1 MVQRTILNVA
11 AARKIAGIPVDTGDL
26 SMSEQHFSRRDFA
39 RFAALAGAALGVVA
53 VGFGPGSLARATGL
67 EPEKPGKQLSILI
80 LGGTGFSGPKM
91 AEYAKSRGHK
101 VTLFNRGRTEKRIG
115 MIDDVE
121 HLYGNR
127 DPDKNSDES
136 DPTSPKGLAQLEG
149 KRFDAIIDTSGF
161 YPRHVK
167 ASAELLKD
175 SGYYLFIST
184 VSVYKG
190 NSQAADENDEL
201 GTVEDTTTENM
212 GAQMERYG
220 PLKAL
225 CEKEVQRAFGDRSS
239 IVRPGFIVGPGDP
252 SDRFTYWPVRASEGG
267 DMLCPGDGTD
277 PVQFIDNRDLA
288 EWCVRMCEART
299 PGVFNAIGP
308 DGMDGKK
315 LNVKGLVEACLAA
328 SAAAG
333 GKKATPVWVPF
344 EFLEEQQVS
353 IGGDLPII
361 IPASGDA
368 AGFHRRS
375 NARAVA
381 AGLTYRP
388 VEDTCQ
394 ATLEWW
400 PKEVARRERVGKQ
413 LVEEAKKAGK
423 EPPNLPDPAKL
434 RVGMSREREAQ
445 VLKAWKESKG

>member
-1 MVQRTILNVA
+1 
-11 AARKIAGIPVDTGDL
+11 
-26 SMSEQHFSRRDFA
+26 MSQNHLSRRDFA
-39 RFAALAGAALGVVA
+39 RLSVLAGAVVGVGMAGFASTALGRLA
-53 VGFGPGSLARATGL
+53 GPAA
-67 EPEKPGKQLSILI
+67 KPSKQLSILI

-101 VTLFNRGRTEKRIG
+101 VTLFNRGKTEKRIG

-127 DPDKNSDES
+127 DPDKNADEG
-136 DPTSPKGLAQLEG
+136 DAASPKGLAQLEG
-149 KRFDAIIDTSGF
+149 KKFDAIIDTSGF

-190 NSQAADENDEL
+190 NSKAADEDDEL
-201 GTVEDTTTENM
+201 GTVEDTTAENM

-220 PLKAL
+220 PLKVL
-225 CEKEVQRAFGDRSS
+225 CEKEVQKAFGNRCSV
-239 IVRPGFIVGPGDP
+239 VRPGFIVGPGDP
-252 SDRFTYWPVRASEGG
+252 TDRFTYWPVRASEGG

-288 EWCVRMCEART
+288 EWCVRLCENKT

-308 DGMDGKK
+308 DGTDGKK
-315 LNVKGLVEACLAA
+315 LTVRGLVDACSAA
-328 SAAAG
+328 SVATG
-333 GKKATPVWVPF
+333 GKKPTQIWIPF
-344 EFLEEQQVS
+344 DFLEAQQVS
-353 IGGDLPII
+353 VGGDLPII
-361 IPASGDA
+361 IPNSGET
-368 AGFHRRS
+368 AGFHLRS

-394 ATLEWW
+394 STLEWW

-413 LVEEAKKAGK
+413 LVEDAKKAGK
-423 EPPNLPDPAKL
+423 PAPQLQDPNKL
-434 RVGMSREREAQ
+434 RVGLSREREAE
-445 VLKAWKESKG
+445 VIKAWKEKKG

>member
-1 MVQRTILNVA
+1 ME
-11 AARKIAGIPVDTGDL
+11 KPP
-26 SMSEQHFSRRDFA
+26 MSERQFSRRDFG
-39 RFAALAGAALGVVA
+39 RFTAIAGAALGVAA
-53 VGFGPGSLARATGL
+53 VGFGPSALARIVGADPAATGA
-67 EPEKPGKQLSILI
+67 PVKQMSILI

-101 VTLFNRGRTEKRIG
+101 VTLFNRGKTEKRIG
-115 MIDDVE
+115 IIEDVDK
-121 HLYGNR
+121 LFGNR
-127 DPDKNSDES
+127 DPDKNAEET
-136 DPTSPKGLAQLEG
+136 DPTTPKGLAQLEG
-149 KRFDAIIDTSGF
+149 KKFDAIIDTSGF

-184 VSVYKG
+184 ISVYKG
-190 NSQAADENDEL
+190 NGGAADETDEV
-201 GTVEDTTTENM
+201 GVVEDTTTENM
-212 GAQMERYG
+212 GGQMERYG

-225 CEKEVQRAFGDRSS
+225 CEKEVQRVFGERSA

-288 EWCVRMCEART
+288 EWCVRMCEKKT

-308 DGMDGKK
+308 DGVEGKK
-315 LNVKGLVEACLAA
+315 LNVKGLVDACLAA
-328 SAAAG
+328 SAATG
-333 GKKATPVWVPF
+333 GKKATPVWVPYS
-344 EFLEEQQVS
+344 FLEEQQVS
-353 IGGDLPII
+353 VGGDLPII
-361 IPASGDA
+361 IPAQGEA
-368 AGFHRRS
+368 AGFHKRS

-381 AGLTYRP
+381 AGLTYRS

-413 LVEEAKKAGK
+413 LVEDAKKAGK
-423 EPPNLPDPAKL
+423 EPPKLPDPAKL
-434 RVGMSREREAQ
+434 RVGMSREREAE
-445 VLKAWKESKG
+445 VLKAWREHKG

>member
-1 MVQRTILNVA
+1 
-11 AARKIAGIPVDTGDL
+11 
-26 SMSEQHFSRRDFA
+26 MSENHFSRREFA
-39 RFAALAGAALGVVA
+39 RLTALAGAAIGVAV
-53 VGFGPGSLARATGL
+53 VGFGPTAFARLAAIS
-67 EPEKPGKQLSILI
+67 PEQPDKQLSILI

-115 MIDDVE
+115 MVEDVG

-127 DPDKNSDES
+127 DPDKNSDEA
-136 DPTSPKGLAQLEG
+136 DPDSPKGLTQLEG

-184 VSVYKG
+184 VSVYEG
-190 NSQAADENDEL
+190 NSKPADENDEL
-201 GTVEDTTTENM
+201 GKVEDTTTENM

-220 PLKAL
+220 PLKVL
-225 CEKEVQRAFGDRSS
+225 CEKEVQRVFGDRCS

-267 DMLCPGDGTD
+267 EMLCPGDGSD

-288 EWCVRMCEART
+288 EWCVRLCETRT

-308 DGMDGKK
+308 DGMEGKK
-315 LNVKGLVEACLAA
+315 LNVRGLVEACIAA
-328 SAAAG
+328 SAATG

-353 IGGDLPII
+353 VGGDLPII
-361 IPASGDA
+361 IPSTGEA

-400 PKEVARRERVGKQ
+400 PKEVARRERVGNQ

-423 EPPNLPDPAKL
+423 EPPRLPDPTKL
-434 RVGMSREREAQ
+434 GVGMSREREAQ
-445 VLKAWKESKG
+445 ILKAWKESKG

>member
-1 MVQRTILNVA
+1 
-11 AARKIAGIPVDTGDL
+11 
-26 SMSEQHFSRRDFA
+26 MSQNHLSRRDFA
-39 RFAALAGAALGVVA
+39 RLSVLAGAVVGVGMAGFASTALGR
-53 VGFGPGSLARATGL
+53 LADPAA
-67 EPEKPGKQLSILI
+67 KPSKQLSILI

-101 VTLFNRGRTEKRIG
+101 VTLFNRGKTEKRIG

-127 DPDKNSDES
+127 DPDKNAEEGDAA
-136 DPTSPKGLAQLEG
+136 SPKGLSQLEG
-149 KRFDAIIDTSGF
+149 KKFDAIIDTSGF

-190 NSQAADENDEL
+190 NSKAADEDDEL

-220 PLKAL
+220 PLKVL
-225 CEKEVQRAFGDRSS
+225 CEKEVQKAFGNRCSV
-239 IVRPGFIVGPGDP
+239 VRPGFIVGPGDP
-252 SDRFTYWPVRASEGG
+252 TDRFTYWPVRASEGG

-288 EWCVRMCEART
+288 EWCVRLCENKT

-308 DGMDGKK
+308 DGTDGKK
-315 LNVKGLVEACLAA
+315 LTVRGLVDACSAA
-328 SAAAG
+328 SIATG
-333 GKKATPVWVPF
+333 GKKPTQVWIPF
-344 EFLEEQQVS
+344 DFLELQQVS
-353 IGGDLPII
+353 VGGDLPII
-361 IPASGDA
+361 IPNSGET
-368 AGFHRRS
+368 AGFHLRS

-388 VEDTCQ
+388 VEDTCRS
-394 ATLEWW
+394 TLEWW

-413 LVEEAKKAGK
+413 LVEDAKKAGK
-423 EPPNLPDPAKL
+423 PAPQLQDPNKL
-434 RVGMSREREAQ
+434 RVGLSREREAE
-445 VLKAWKESKG
+445 VIKAWKEKQG

>member
-1 MVQRTILNVA
+1 
-11 AARKIAGIPVDTGDL
+11 
-26 SMSEQHFSRRDFA
+26 MSDNRLSRREFA
-39 RFAALAGAALGVVA
+39 KLSVLAGAAAG
-53 VGFGPGSLARATGL
+53 VGFAGLSSSALARLTDPA
-67 EPEKPGKQLSILI
+67 KPGKPMSLLI

-101 VTLFNRGRTEKRIG
+101 VTLFNRGKTEKRIG

-127 DPDKNSDES
+127 DPDKNSDETDS
-136 DPTSPKGLAQLEG
+136 ASPKGLAQLEG
-149 KRFDAIIDTSGF
+149 KKFDAIIDTSGF

-167 ASAELLKD
+167 QSAELLKD

-190 NSQAADENDEL
+190 NEKPADESDEL

-220 PLKAL
+220 PLKVL
-225 CEKEVQRAFGDRSS
+225 CEKEVQRVFGDRCS

-267 DMLCPGDGTD
+267 EMLCPGDGSD

-288 EWCVRMCEART
+288 EWAVRLCENKT

-308 DGMDGKK
+308 GGMEGKK
-315 LNVKGLVEACLAA
+315 LTMKGVIDACLAA
-328 SAAAG
+328 SAATG
-333 GKKATPVWVPF
+333 GKKAEPVWVPT
-344 EFLEEQQVS
+344 EFLESLQVS
-353 IGGDLPII
+353 AGGDLPIW
-361 IPASGDA
+361 IPAAGEG
-368 AGFHRRS
+368 AGFHQRS
-375 NARAVA
+375 NAKAVA

-388 VEDTCQ
+388 VVDTCT

-400 PKEVARRERVGKQ
+400 PKEVARRDRVGKQ
-413 LVEEAKKAGK
+413 MVEDAKKAGK
-423 EPPNLPDPAKL
+423 EPPKLPDPAKL
-434 RVGMSREREAQ
+434 RVGLSREREAEI
-445 VLKAWKESKG
+445 LKAWKEKQKG